1 MLKHKILCQKETKK
15 PLNKLVPEKHK
26 SKGISSEVEASSLK
40 SRSIRSETDGGT
52 LSMNCSSIKRYQRLN
67 LRSSPN
73 GLCRERR
80 DENLLNSS
88 LLRRSS
94 PPSFVHR
101 LKKLDSMRGR
111 SYTPSPP
118 RGYGRR
124 GRSPSPRGRYG
135 GRSRDL
141 PTSLLVRNLRH
152 DCRQEDLRRSFEQF
166 GPLKDIY
173 LPRDYYTG
181 DPRGFGFVQ
190 FEDPADA
197 ADAKYHMD
205 GYLLLGRELTV
216 VFAEENRKKPTEMR
230 LRERGGGRCM
240 ELSLFELF
248 CLSSNIIKFLTFSV
262 SRSSRFRDRR
272 RTPPRYYS
280 RSRSPPPRRARSRSR
295 SGGYYSP
302 ARRHHPRSI
311 SPREE
316 RYDGGRSYSRS
327 PAYNGSRGRSVSPAR
342 GKSRSISLSPRRS
355 ISPSPRRSIS
365 RSPRRS
371 RSRSPRRNRSLSPKR
386 SRSNT
391 PDPARSRSQSPH
403 GGLDDEDRSPS
414 Q

>member
-1 MLKHKILCQKETKK
+1 
-15 PLNKLVPEKHK
+15 
-26 SKGISSEVEASSLK
+26 
-40 SRSIRSETDGGT
+40 
-52 LSMNCSSIKRYQRLN
+52 
-67 LRSSPN
+67 
-73 GLCRERR
+73 
-80 DENLLNSS
+80 
-88 LLRRSS
+88 
-94 PPSFVHR
+94 
-101 LKKLDSMRGR
+101 MRGR

-152 DCRQEDLRRSFEQF
+152 DVRQEDLRRAFEQF
-166 GPLKDIY
+166 GHLKDIY

-190 FEDPADA
+190 FVDPADA
-197 ADAKYHMD
+197 EDAKHHMD
-205 GYLLLGRELTV
+205 GYVLLGRELTV

-230 LRERGGGRCM
+230 ARERGGGR
-240 ELSLFELF
+240 
-248 CLSSNIIKFLTFSV
+248 
-262 SRSSRFRDRR
+262 FRDRR
-272 RTPPRYYS
+272 RSPPRYYS
-280 RSRSPPPRRARSRSR
+280 RSRSPPPRRGRSRSR

-302 ARRHHPRSI
+302 PPRRHHPRSRSI

-316 RYDGGRSYSRS
+316 RYDGRRSYSRS

-342 GKSRSISLSPRRS
+342 GKSHS

-371 RSRSPRRNRSLSPKR
+371 ISRSPKRSRSLSRKRNRSLSPRRRSVSRTPRK

-391 PDPARSRSQSPH
+391 PEQARSRSQSPH
-403 GGLDDEDRSPS
+403 DGDRSPS

>member
-1 MLKHKILCQKETKK
+1 
-15 PLNKLVPEKHK
+15 
-26 SKGISSEVEASSLK
+26 
-40 SRSIRSETDGGT
+40 
-52 LSMNCSSIKRYQRLN
+52 
-67 LRSSPN
+67 
-73 GLCRERR
+73 
-80 DENLLNSS
+80 
-88 LLRRSS
+88 
-94 PPSFVHR
+94 
-101 LKKLDSMRGR
+101 MRGR

-230 LRERGGGRCM
+230 LRERGGG
-240 ELSLFELF
+240 
-248 CLSSNIIKFLTFSV
+248 
-262 SRSSRFRDRR
+262 RSSRFRDRR